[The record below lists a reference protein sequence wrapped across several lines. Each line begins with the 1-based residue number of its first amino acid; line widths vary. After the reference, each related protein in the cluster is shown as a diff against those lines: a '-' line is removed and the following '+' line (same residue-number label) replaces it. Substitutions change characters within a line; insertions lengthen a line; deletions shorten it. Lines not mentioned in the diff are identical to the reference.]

1 MSKSKYY
8 QKYKD
13 DYHLEWPCVGKS
25 TKGEYYAFCTVCGAD
40 ISIKSGGRNDVF
52 RHITSDK
59 HKQTA
64 KARGNTKGIQSF
76 FRSAAGDDS
85 ATKAEA
91 LFTGFLVEHNL
102 PVAASDH
109 AGPIFKKMFP
119 DSNIATKYGS
129 ARTKTSSMIHAMS
142 KNTSALIAE
151 EARNSVFSLATD
163 GSNDGGSEQLYPV
176 LLNYFD
182 ETKEKVVQA
191 LLSLPALTDGA
202 STGENIFQLL
212 NRELSKEKIPW
223 SNCISFVADNASV
236 MLGRHKGVAAF
247 IQKEHSECYVVGCP
261 CHMAHNTA
269 EKASKALPIAIDELL
284 IDIYYYLDKSSKRQK
299 ALKSLQILC
308 DTGVRKI
315 LKHGATRWL
324 SLGLCID
331 RLLSQWQPLQLFFKE
346 EMKGSTM
353 TRRPVSTK
361 TGPLAEKT
369 AKASSTPSTS
379 MSAPKKGP
387 SAEKTSKSSSTPNT
401 SMSAPKKGPSA
412 EKTSKS
418 SSTPNTSMSAPK
430 KGSAEKTSKS
440 SSTTSTSMS
449 APKKGPSAEKTAKT
463 SITSTSS
470 LTATSKQYS
479 SVSRTLKRKSSG
491 PQGALPAK
499 RPVLKAGTLTAPIL
513 QESRLVRVHRLLI
526 SPQTKLYCYFLKYSN
541 KIFDDINLLLQREEP
556 CIHILNKQLNKTFQD
571 MLVRFVQPTVIVE
584 CSDVK
589 KVQYGKRDC
598 QKSDKD
604 LMIGKDAKEYLESTT
619 SPEDDSPLR
628 LTDADLTYFY
638 LSVRKYYES
647 ACDYALKTWPLDVKF
662 LKEAEVIDV
671 SSRRDVSFSSVQYF
685 VEKYPC
691 ILNRQSE
698 NGDLD
703 KLELEFAQYQVEDF
717 SGEPEIL
724 NKNLRI
730 DKKWSAISKM
740 EDGNGSKK
748 YTLLSKVMK
757 SLLVIPHSN
766 ASCERVFSIVRKNK
780 TDFRGS
786 MNLKTL
792 QALLT
797 EKIANTDVPCYQR
810 EYSKDLLSKLKQ
822 ATYQSLQGKPSSTP
836 QSLPS
841 TSTSP
846 ISQ

>member
-1 MSKSKYY
+1 
-8 QKYKD
+8 
-13 DYHLEWPCVGKS
+13 
-25 TKGEYYAFCTVCGAD
+25 
-40 ISIKSGGRNDVF
+40 
-52 RHITSDK
+52 
-59 HKQTA
+59 
-64 KARGNTKGIQSF
+64 
-76 FRSAAGDDS
+76 
-85 ATKAEA
+85 
-91 LFTGFLVEHNL
+91 
-102 PVAASDH
+102 
-109 AGPIFKKMFP
+109 
-119 DSNIATKYGS
+119 
-129 ARTKTSSMIHAMS
+129 
-142 KNTSALIAE
+142 
-151 EARNSVFSLATD
+151 
-163 GSNDGGSEQLYPV
+163 
-176 LLNYFD
+176 
-182 ETKEKVVQA
+182 
-191 LLSLPALTDGA
+191 
-202 STGENIFQLL
+202 
-212 NRELSKEKIPW
+212 
-223 SNCISFVADNASV
+223 
-236 MLGRHKGVAAF
+236 
-247 IQKEHSECYVVGCP
+247 
-261 CHMAHNTA
+261 
-269 EKASKALPIAIDELL
+269 
-284 IDIYYYLDKSSKRQK
+284 
-299 ALKSLQILC
+299 
-308 DTGVRKI
+308 
-315 LKHGATRWL
+315 
-324 SLGLCID
+324 
-331 RLLSQWQPLQLFFKE
+331 
-346 EMKGSTM
+346 
-353 TRRPVSTK
+353 
-361 TGPLAEKT
+361 
-369 AKASSTPSTS
+369 
-379 MSAPKKGP
+379 
-387 SAEKTSKSSSTPNT
+387 
-401 SMSAPKKGPSA
+401 
-412 EKTSKS
+412 
-418 SSTPNTSMSAPK
+418 
-430 KGSAEKTSKS
+430 
-440 SSTTSTSMS
+440 
-449 APKKGPSAEKTAKT
+449 
-463 SITSTSS
+463 
-470 LTATSKQYS
+470 
-479 SVSRTLKRKSSG
+479 
-491 PQGALPAK
+491 
-499 RPVLKAGTLTAPIL
+499 
-513 QESRLVRVHRLLI
+513 
-526 SPQTKLYCYFLKYSN
+526 
-541 KIFDDINLLLQREEP
+541 
-556 CIHILNKQLNKTFQD
+556 

-628 LTDADLTYFY
+628 LTDVDLTYFY

>member
-64 KARGNTKGIQSF
+64 KSRGNTKGIQSF

-212 NRELSKEKIPW
+212 NKELSKEKIPW

-369 AKASSTPSTS
+369 AKASSTSTNLLRGSISSGPAAPKKGPSAEKTS
-379 MSAPKKGP
+379 KSSSTPKKGP

-430 KGSAEKTSKS
+430 KGSAEKTSKSSSTTSTSMSAPKKGPSAEKTSKS

-571 MLVRFVQPTVIVE
+571 IDGGAPLNEQHFKRFLRQTSSSIVYSLCGAYLGRKAMLSNLMNCLGNDGVIIRIDAWASVIGFRETVGNTLEMVRADDDDGID
-584 CSDVK
+584 DV
-589 KVQYGKRDC
+589 
-598 QKSDKD
+598 
-604 LMIGKDAKEYLESTT
+604 
-619 SPEDDSPLR
+619 
-628 LTDADLTYFY
+628 
-638 LSVRKYYES
+638 VRQ
-647 ACDYALKTWPLDVKF
+647 T
-662 LKEAEVIDV
+662 
-671 SSRRDVSFSSVQYF
+671 
-685 VEKYPC
+685 
-691 ILNRQSE
+691 QSE
-698 NGDLD
+698 NGDLEQA
-703 KLELEFAQYQVEDF
+703 ELDLHNTEVEDF
-717 SGEPEIL
+717 
-724 NKNLRI
+724 
-730 DKKWSAISKM
+730 
-740 EDGNGSKK
+740 
-748 YTLLSKVMK
+748 
-757 SLLVIPHSN
+757 
-766 ASCERVFSIVRKNK
+766 
-780 TDFRGS
+780 
-786 MNLKTL
+786 
-792 QALLT
+792 QA
-797 EKIANTDVPCYQR
+797 NQR
-810 EYSKDLLSKLKQ
+810 S
-822 ATYQSLQGKPSSTP
+822 
-836 QSLPS
+836 
-841 TSTSP
+841 
-846 ISQ
+846 

>member
-1 MSKSKYY
+1 M
-8 QKYKD
+8 Q
-13 DYHLEWPCVGKS
+13 
-25 TKGEYYAFCTVCGAD
+25 
-40 ISIKSGGRNDVF
+40 
-52 RHITSDK
+52 
-59 HKQTA
+59 
-64 KARGNTKGIQSF
+64 
-76 FRSAAGDDS
+76 SAAGDDS

-748 YTLLSKVMK
+748 IHTSEQ
-757 SLLVIPHSN
+757 SDEIFIGN
-766 ASCERVFSIVRKNK
+766 AVPPPMAAAIGMEIKQC
-780 TDFRGS
+780 
-786 MNLKTL
+786 L
-792 QALLT
+792 QA
-797 EKIANTDVPCYQR
+797 KAK
-810 EYSKDLLSKLKQ
+810 KDQERQ
-822 ATYQSLQGKPSSTP
+822 ALEPVKEEIEESMD
-836 QSLPS
+836 
-841 TSTSP
+841 
-846 ISQ
+846 

>member
-1 MSKSKYY
+1 MTGRESCVPLRTANAIVSERQHLTPGPERRITVRTDLPPALK
-8 QKYKD
+8 KYKD

-64 KARGNTKGIQSF
+64 KSRGNTKGIQSF

-212 NRELSKEKIPW
+212 NKELSKEKIPW

-369 AKASSTPSTS
+369 AKASSTSTNLLRGSISSGPAAPKKGPSAEKTS
-379 MSAPKKGP
+379 KSSSTPKKGP

-430 KGSAEKTSKS
+430 KGSAEKTSKSSSTTSTSMSAPKKGPSAEKTSKS

-513 QESRLVRVHRLLI
+513 QESRLRGNFDLVDIVIMVFYCEAAECYSHTNMDNFVDPRVPLMVR
-526 SPQTKLYCYFLKYSN
+526 T
-541 KIFDDINLLLQREEP
+541 
-556 CIHILNKQLNKTFQD
+556 
-571 MLVRFVQPTVIVE
+571 LVEHV
-584 CSDVK
+584 
-589 KVQYGKRDC
+589 
-598 QKSDKD
+598 
-604 LMIGKDAKEYLESTT
+604 L
-619 SPEDDSPLR
+619 
-628 LTDADLTYFY
+628 
-638 LSVRKYYES
+638 
-647 ACDYALKTWPLDVKF
+647 
-662 LKEAEVIDV
+662 
-671 SSRRDVSFSSVQYF
+671 
-685 VEKYPC
+685 
-691 ILNRQSE
+691 
-698 NGDLD
+698 
-703 KLELEFAQYQVEDF
+703 
-717 SGEPEIL
+717 
-724 NKNLRI
+724 
-730 DKKWSAISKM
+730 
-740 EDGNGSKK
+740 
-748 YTLLSKVMK
+748 
-757 SLLVIPHSN
+757 
-766 ASCERVFSIVRKNK
+766 
-780 TDFRGS
+780 
-786 MNLKTL
+786 
-792 QALLT
+792 
-797 EKIANTDVPCYQR
+797 
-810 EYSKDLLSKLKQ
+810 
-822 ATYQSLQGKPSSTP
+822 
-836 QSLPS
+836 
-841 TSTSP
+841 
-846 ISQ
+846 